1 MRAKGNHGNDFLPWP
16 LTDSRRSAENLKERF
31 QARRFLS
38 RHSDLDLDLGENS
51 RPVVITRLLTACLLR
66 NDGTTYSDHEIW
78 LWSLKERLQG
88 LLAIVVSTRGWYQKL
103 QFNCT
108 QTDCLEL
115 MEFEL
120 DLVRF
125 IQAEQSI
132 LFSCRPVPET
142 ELELRLPNGL
152 DQLNWINNLDD
163 TTANRF
169 SEMAL
174 SLISRVNGEKP
185 SQRFRV
191 SENWLDPIGM
201 ALEAHDDLMTLDINT
216 SCPACGED
224 LLIDL
229 DLEEKLLEIL
239 VTEKK
244 QLLKQTHRLA
254 LTYHWSEADIVVM
267 PRNRRHYYLARIDEE
282 SVP

>member
-1 MRAKGNHGNDFLPWP
+1 M
-16 LTDSRRSAENLKERF
+16 
-31 QARRFLS
+31 
-38 RHSDLDLDLGENS
+38 
-51 RPVVITRLLTACLLR
+51 ITRLLTACLLR
-66 NDGTTYSDHEIW
+66 NDGTTYSDHGVFGSGVLTEVPRGCLPLSFPPGGGIRK
-78 LWSLKERLQG
+78 LK
-88 LLAIVVSTRGWYQKL
+88 
-103 QFNCT
+103 FNCT

-115 MEFEL
+115 IRIEL

-191 SENWLDPIGM
+191 
-201 ALEAHDDLMTLDINT
+201 
-216 SCPACGED
+216 CGE
-224 LLIDL
+224 
-229 DLEEKLLEIL
+229 
-239 VTEKK
+239 
-244 QLLKQTHRLA
+244 
-254 LTYHWSEADIVVM
+254 
-267 PRNRRHYYLARIDEE
+267 LARPNRHGVG
-282 SVP
+282 SA